1 MKSILVIIALACCAT
16 MAQAQITISP
26 DEFISTLFAPP
37 GSQAYWSSQ
46 DTTGIYALELLNGQ
60 DKTWDLTGR
69 SYDLESGSAAPQLTP
84 YSSSYPMASTFPS
97 ATHVAMDS
105 ISDTE
110 KRYLFYQ
117 IDATG
122 FYTLGES
129 QDSVGVPSVISRY
142 SPPYLEIKL
151 PLTYLST
158 WHGSTTYTNLKYGDT
173 AQESVYGAVD
183 GFGWLVVPS
192 AAPQPVLR
200 ILLAFQYSS
209 GNDFSRDTTILFL
222 TKTKYWAEAFGGRI
236 DYIEPIG
243 NSNVEM
249 QPTAADALPSFSLQP
264 ALTPE
269 KIEFTLPAD
278 AAVRIDVFD
287 VTGRSVRVLHDGIA
301 HAGTNEVAFDTKAMT
316 PGTYFVRMQSGDRMQ
331 VEKML
336 ITR

>member
-1 MKSILVIIALACCAT
+1 MKYFLVTIALVCCAT
-16 MAQAQITISP
+16 FVQAQITISP
-26 DEFISTLFAPP
+26 DDFISTVFAPT
-37 GSQAYWSSQ
+37 GTQAYWSSR
-46 DTTGIYALELLNGQ
+46 DTTGVQALELLNGQ

-69 SYDLESGSAAPQLTP
+69 AYKLESGSAAPQLRP
-84 YSSSYPMASTFPS
+84 YSSSYPMASAFPS

-105 ISDTE
+105 LSDME
-110 KRYLFYQ
+110 KRYLYYQ

-122 FYTLGES
+122 FYVLGES
-129 QDSVGVPSVISRY
+129 QDSAGIPSVISRY

-200 ILLAFQYSS
+200 MLLAFQFSS
-209 GNDFSRDTTILFL
+209 GNGFNWDTTILFL
-222 TKTKYWAEAFGGRI
+222 TKTKYWAQAHGSSI
-236 DYIEPIG
+236 DYVEPIG
-243 NSNVEM
+243 SSGVEV
-249 QPTAADALPSFSLQP
+249 QPVTDALASFSLQP
-264 ALTPE
+264 ALMPE
-269 KIEFTLPAD
+269 KLEFTLPAD
-278 AAVRIDVFD
+278 VAVRIDVFD

-316 PGTYFVRMQSGDRMQ
+316 PGSYFVRMQSGEHLYI
-331 VEKML
+331 EKML
-336 ITR
+336 VIR